1 MHVSP
6 NDPTVRRMNDST
18 LHEPSTATL
27 PPLPPRYGAVPVE
40 PPVTEQA
47 PPQPPAPLPPLR
59 APRRKGRGTVFVAA
73 LLSALLASGATLA
86 GVWALG
92 GFDSGSSAVPAVLGN
107 IGANNRPSTGSG
119 PSSGGGGFLD
129 SEKIAREIRPG
140 IVNIR
145 VSGSRGEGSG
155 SGEIFTEDGYI
166 MTNSHVVEGSSTVKV
181 ELTDGR
187 RLDGKV
193 IGTDPETDIA
203 VVKVEADKLPV
214 VPLGT
219 AMDVQIGEPVI
230 AIGNPLGLQ
239 GGPTVTTGIVSALG
253 REVDTENGK
262 LFDMIQTDAA
272 IAPGSSGGA
281 LLDAEG
287 TVIGITTAIAVS
299 SAGAEGIG
307 FATPIEVAR
316 NVAQQIIENGKVTR
330 ALLGVIGDT
339 VIDSGTGRDSGV
351 KVTRVTPGSAADQ
364 AGIKADDVIVEVNGK
379 PIESFANLKVLIRA
393 LKPGDEI
400 SITTERGGQQS
411 VTNVTLG
418 QSD

>member
-6 NDPTVRRMNDST
+6 NDPTVRRMNDSST
-18 LHEPSTATL
+18 YEPSTATL

-40 PPVTEQA
+40 PTAAA
-47 PPQPPAPLPPLR
+47 PSVPRPPAPLPPLR
-59 APRRKGRGTVFVAA
+59 SPRRRVKGMVLVTA
-73 LLSALLASGATLA
+73 LLSALLASGATLT

-92 GFDSGSSAVPAVLGN
+92 GFDTRSTAVPTVLGN
-107 IGANNRPSTGSG
+107 IGAQNRP
-119 PSSGGGGFLD
+119 SGGGGSSGGAFLD
-129 SEKIAREIRPG
+129 SERIAREIRPG

-145 VSGSRGEGSG
+145 VSGARGEGSG
-155 SGEIFTEDGYI
+155 SGEIFTADGYI

-193 IGTDPETDIA
+193 IGNDTETDIA
-203 VVKVEADKLPV
+203 VVKVDADDLPV
-214 VPLGT
+214 VPLGNS
-219 AMDVQIGEPVI
+219 MDVQIGEPVI

-281 LLDAEG
+281 LLDANG

-316 NVAQQIIENGKVTR
+316 NVAEQIIEKGKVTR

-339 VIDSGTGRDSGV
+339 VIDPNTGRDSGV
-351 KVTRVTPGSAADQ
+351 KVTRVTPGSAAAD
-364 AGIKADDVIVEVNGK
+364 AGIEPGDVIVDANGK
-379 PIESFANLKVLIRA
+379 PIQSFANLKVLIRA
-393 LKPGDEI
+393 LEPGDEI
-400 SITTERGGQQS
+400 SLTTERGGKRT
-411 VTNVTLG
+411 VANITLG
-418 QSD
+418 ESN